1 MLVTNVATWTGRA
14 KLLYFT
20 NFALNKLV
28 GPQQAVRNDPTNEHK
43 HEHEQEHEHGRPY
56 YGDEDEGDDDAAE
69 AEAAAILRDLVVTYS
84 CILFLK
90 ATFHI

>member
-1 MLVTNVATWTGRA
+1 MDRLSQAAV
-14 KLLYFT
+14 LHS
-20 NFALNKLV
+20 FALNKLV

-69 AEAAAILRDLVVTYS
+69 AEAAAILRGLVVT
-84 CILFLK
+84 CFLYFFFESEFPYTK
-90 ATFHI
+90 L